1 MIAPSFR
8 EQDSPHRLMNPHQ
21 SNAEIFPLNKNYARS
36 SSDTS
41 SSSETSS
48 ESSSDESGMETDQ
61 SNLVSLPSTNTN
73 SISNSYNAHFE
84 SVDSDMAMLHSMGS
98 NTVVNE
104 NDSTIPPP
112 APRTISPPTSQ
123 LSSTSQTQT
132 DSFKRT
138 LTEVCH
144 RIVYNSTSTLE
155 IATREKEV
163 SEIAEQLVKIMRSEN
178 PVHFKN
184 FSEKLKKAFKDRG
197 SNHLSNIDWFQ
208 LTFEDLIEKV
218 VDHPTWRSLLNT
230 LNCSYIVMEASMDDL
245 SESEKNELK
254 SRMKDVSEKFID
266 KRFRRYIENNGNW
279 EGLKKYRDNV
289 VNYNQR
295 NNEPGLFVTA
305 LGVAAGVFGALAIFR
320 RS

>member
-1 MIAPSFR
+1 
-8 EQDSPHRLMNPHQ
+8 
-21 SNAEIFPLNKNYARS
+21 
-36 SSDTS
+36 
-41 SSSETSS
+41 
-48 ESSSDESGMETDQ
+48 METEQ
-61 SNLVSLPSTNTN
+61 SNLVSLPSTNPN
-73 SISNSYNAHFE
+73 SNLGSSYNAHAT
-84 SVDSDMAMLHSMGS
+84 SADIDMAMLHSMGS

-104 NDSTIPPP
+104 DDITIPPP
-112 APRTISPPTSQ
+112 APRTNPPTTSQ
-123 LSSTSQTQT
+123 SSSTSSNQT

-144 RIVYNSTSTLE
+144 QIVYNSVSTQ
-155 IATREKEV
+155 TVTGRDKEV
-163 SEIAEQLVKIMRSEN
+163 SEIAKQLVEIMRSEN

-230 LNCSYIVMEASMDDL
+230 LNCSYIVMEASRDDL
-245 SESEKNELK
+245 TESEKIELK

-266 KRFRRYIENNGNW
+266 RRFRRYIESNGNW

-295 NNEPGLFVTA
+295 NNEPSFLVTA
-305 LGVAAGVFGALAIFR
+305 LGVAAGVFGALAVFR

>member
-1 MIAPSFR
+1 
-8 EQDSPHRLMNPHQ
+8 MNPHQ
-21 SNAEIFPLNKNYARS
+21 TTAEIFPLNKSYARS
-36 SSDTS
+36 SSEGS

-48 ESSSDESGMETDQ
+48 DSSSDESGMETEQ
-61 SNLVSLPSTNTN
+61 SNLVSLPSTNSN
-73 SISNSYNAHFE
+73 SNSNLGSSYNAHAA
-84 SVDSDMAMLHSMGS
+84 SADLDMAMLHSMGS

-104 NDSTIPPP
+104 DDTTIPPP
-112 APRTISPPTSQ
+112 APRTNPPT
-123 LSSTSQTQT
+123 TSQSSNQT

-144 RIVYNSTSTLE
+144 QIVYNSVSTQ
-155 IATREKEV
+155 AVTGRDKEV
-163 SEIAEQLVKIMRSEN
+163 SEIAKQLVEIMRSEN

-197 SNHLSNIDWFQ
+197 SNQLSNIDWFQ

-230 LNCSYIVMEASMDDL
+230 LNCSYIVMEASRDDL
-245 SESEKNELK
+245 TESEKNELK

-266 KRFRRYIENNGNW
+266 RRFRRYIESNGDW

-289 VNYNQR
+289 VNYNR
-295 NNEPGLFVTA
+295 SNNEPSFFVTA
-305 LGVAAGVFGALAIFR
+305 LGVAAGVFGALAVFR